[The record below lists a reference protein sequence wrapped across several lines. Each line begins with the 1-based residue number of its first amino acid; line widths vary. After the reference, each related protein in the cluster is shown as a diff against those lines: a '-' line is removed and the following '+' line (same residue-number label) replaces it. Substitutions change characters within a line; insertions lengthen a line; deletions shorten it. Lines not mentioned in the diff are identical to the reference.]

1 MLLQKHFFLKTRGSF
16 IKLIVVQKAAFGRML
31 MQVAAIVGKKSI
43 VCYIKHCCGA
53 DGCTRRTMANVVQE
67 ATLNSKAVRLN
78 DERDLRC
85 KGLHS
90 LNSC

>member
-1 MLLQKHFFLKTRGSF
+1 ML
-16 IKLIVVQKAAFGRML
+16 IAVQKAALGRML
-31 MQVAAIVGKKSI
+31 VQIAAVVGEKSI
-43 VCYIKHCCGA
+43 VCYIKHCCDA
-53 DGCTRRTMANVVQE
+53 DGCTPRTLANVVQE